1 MGGWVRTFQLLL
13 ACVLA
18 FAALQPLQAYG
29 ETPNHP
35 VCLANAPSDVPV
47 EQTLAMA
54 TGEAFDWH
62 CTDQP
67 GQLKQV
73 EIDHEGKRVLVR
85 FFVQAGSAPPGYF
98 VSRLGQFSQLILAV
112 REASGSWAVRSLTTD
127 DVKGMPTEPS
137 IIAALP
143 EAAAPSGEYIVII
156 DRPSHAPLVLNAQLT
171 VDDPSQDPD
180 VQYGLLVIAILLGM
194 VILPIIFDLTFYR
207 VLRET
212 FLAWHMAMAASFG
225 LLLSV
230 RSGIINALFDISIET
245 WRVLLIMGL
254 TAAMATSLMFMRSF
268 IEPGKLSGWA
278 LRAIPAI
285 AVGSI
290 VLTGLHALSI
300 PLLREISTTLHLIG
314 VLIPYL
320 MLTFVIIQSAWRRS
334 RAGLYVFI
342 GWLPLMV
349 STWGGII
356 TNLVPGLVPDDMLA
370 AFYIGMVSE
379 MVATAMGVGDRF
391 MTLKRER
398 DLARAEV
405 TELDELSNSDPLT
418 GLLNRRAIDARF
430 EDLRRQG
437 YDTFALVDLDHFK
450 RVNDNH
456 GHDTGDA
463 VLRTVASVLGQCGGA
478 IAFRIG
484 GEEFLLLMRGEQT
497 EARAE
502 ALRQSIPVRIAR
514 EVDGLDHM
522 VTASVGLVVVSQG
535 ALPKSGFADIYR
547 HADRL
552 LYEAKETGRNRMVS
566 ERLRSFRRAGRD
578 RRAAAA

>member
-1 MGGWVRTFQLLL
+1 MLAGLL
-13 ACVLA
+13 AIMAV
-18 FAALQPLQAYG
+18 QPLQARAGSIYP
-29 ETPNHP
+29 T
-35 VCLANAPSDVPV
+35 CLANAPADIPVADVLEMARSGAIAWQCTDNPGMLKQLPVDSEGERVLARFDVP
-47 EQTLAMA
+47 ASDA
-54 TGEAFDWH
+54 
-62 CTDQP
+62 QP
-67 GQLKQV
+67 G
-73 EIDHEGKRVLVR
+73 
-85 FFVQAGSAPPGYF
+85 FF
-98 VSRLGQFSQLILAV
+98 VSRLGEFKQMVLAS
-112 REASGSWAVRSLTTD
+112 RESSGTWVTRSLATG

-137 IIAALP
+137 IIAEFP
-143 EAAAPSGEYIVII
+143 EAASPAGEYVVII
-156 DRPSHAPLVLNAQLT
+156 DEPSHAPLVINAELQHT
-171 VDDPSQDPD
+171 DPSLDPD
-180 VQYGLLVIAILLGM
+180 VQYGLLIIAILLGM
-194 VILPIIFDLTFYR
+194 VILPIVFDLTFYR

-278 LRAIPAI
+278 LRAIPVI

-300 PLLREISTTLHLIG
+300 PLLRDISTTLHLIG

-522 VTASVGLVVVSQG
+522 VTASVGLVVVPQG

-566 ERLRSFRRAGRD
+566 ERLRAFRRAGRD